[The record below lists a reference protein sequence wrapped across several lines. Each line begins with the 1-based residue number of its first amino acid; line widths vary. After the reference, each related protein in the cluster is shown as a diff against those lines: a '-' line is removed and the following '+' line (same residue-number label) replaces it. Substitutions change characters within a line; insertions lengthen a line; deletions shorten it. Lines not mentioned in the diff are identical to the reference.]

1 MLSPMPAFLHCWSGR
16 SADLRTDG
24 LGTVADVVR
33 IVAGFVFVAVAS
45 QRQRA
50 ARALRPS
57 DELSSGMQAGLTALS
72 AAKGRGR
79 MPTPFLTVQGCTV
92 RKAPAGMSSAR
103 NRRAGNAGSS
113 ARNRACFF
121 GDFLCVKE
129 SHSPAGA
136 RPGMPAM
143 RETLF
148 ARTVVN
154 SIYEQTHAS
163 V

>member
-1 MLSPMPAFLHCWSGR
+1 MLGPMPAFLQCCSDR
-16 SADLRTDG
+16 SAVLRIDG
-24 LGTVADVVR
+24 LGT
-33 IVAGFVFVAVAS
+33 ITGFVFVAVAS

-50 ARALRPS
+50 ARAWRPS
-57 DELSSGMQAGLTALS
+57 DELSSGKQAGLTARS

-103 NRRAGNAGSS
+103 NRRAGNAGSP

-143 RETLF
+143 REALF
-148 ARTVVN
+148 ARPVVN
-154 SIYEQTHAS
+154 PICEPIHAS
-163 V
+163 L